1 MRRMVLTS
9 ITCVLMAPLTL
20 MPRVSAAPDR
30 QGAPVG
36 SPGAPAV
43 SQAGSQAYTF
53 PSGAGMLFFYVRP
66 DKTADFEAVLTKVG
80 EALESVQDPARKTQ
94 ASGWRI
100 FKSSEVARDAA
111 IYVFFFDPAPAGA
124 DYDPVKL
131 LGEALPAEAQG
142 LYDRLKASI
151 IRVERMG
158 LAKIR

>member
-1 MRRMVLTS
+1 MRRLVLTFVAS
-9 ITCVLMAPLTL
+9 VLAVPLTL
-20 MPRVSAAPDR
+20 GLSAALDA

-36 SPGAPAV
+36 SPVAPAV

-66 DKTADFEAVLTKVG
+66 DKTADFDAVVARLG
-80 EALESVQDPARKTQ
+80 EALETVQDPARKAQ

-100 FKSSEVARDAA
+100 FKSGEVARDAA

-131 LGEALPAEAQG
+131 LGEALPTEAQG
-142 LYDRLKASI
+142 L
-151 IRVERMG
+151 
-158 LAKIR
+158 

>member
-1 MRRMVLTS
+1 MRRIVLTS

-20 MPRVSAAPDR
+20 GVSAAPR
-30 QGAPVG
+30 AQGSAVGAP
-36 SPGAPAV
+36 SAPNAQAPA
-43 SQAGSQAYTF
+43 SQGYSF

-66 DKTADFEAVLTKVG
+66 DKTAEFDAVVARLN
-80 EALESVQDPARKTQ
+80 EALDTVQDAARKAQ
-94 ASGWRI
+94 ASGWRM
-100 FKSSEVARDAA
+100 FRSSEVARDAV
-111 IYVFFFDPAPAGA
+111 IYVFFFDPAPASA

-131 LGEALPAEAQG
+131 LAEALPAEAQG